1 MCLTDW
7 PIGPVGPGGPRMPGS
22 PLSPLAP
29 EGPCAPLN
37 PLSPFGPTTP
47 WMPVAPVS
55 PCCPFTPRSPFNP
68 FCPLG
73 PSLPCVWYTNIY
85 QSVFPHMCICVYIH
99 TWVYCSHVKECP
111 WVVHCTYPPK
121 SGGWAFFEHFCIH
134 LRKRIHI
141 CVCNCACW
149 LASATLNNNHLF
161 VSLRCI
167 SV

>member
-1 MCLTDW
+1 MFLH
-7 PIGPVGPGGPRMPGS
+7 
-22 PLSPLAP
+22 LSFSYSLHTHTHTHIHTHTHTHTHIHIDINTH
-29 EGPCAPLN
+29 LHTH
-37 PLSPFGPTTP
+37 S
-47 WMPVAPVS
+47 S